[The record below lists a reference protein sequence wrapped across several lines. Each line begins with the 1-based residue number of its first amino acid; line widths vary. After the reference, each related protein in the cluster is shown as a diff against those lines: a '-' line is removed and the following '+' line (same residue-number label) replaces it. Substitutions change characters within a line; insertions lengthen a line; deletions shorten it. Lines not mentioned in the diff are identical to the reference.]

1 MELRKSLRYMAIAGT
16 TAIAIITALLTTA
29 PPSEVA
35 QAYVV
40 GGELEAPQIAKGVD
54 YTSILVVAGVA
65 AASILIGLAVASKLR
80 EKSE

>member
-1 MELRKSLRYMAIAGT
+1 MKLRKSLRYIAIAGV
-16 TAIAIITALLTTA
+16 TAIAIITAFLTTA
-29 PPSEVA
+29 PPSAVA
-35 QAYVV
+35 QVYVV

-65 AASILIGLAVASKLR
+65 ASILIGLAVASKLR

>member
-1 MELRKSLRYMAIAGT
+1 MKLRKSLRYMAIAGT

-29 PPSEVA
+29 PPSAVA
-35 QAYVV
+35 QVYVV